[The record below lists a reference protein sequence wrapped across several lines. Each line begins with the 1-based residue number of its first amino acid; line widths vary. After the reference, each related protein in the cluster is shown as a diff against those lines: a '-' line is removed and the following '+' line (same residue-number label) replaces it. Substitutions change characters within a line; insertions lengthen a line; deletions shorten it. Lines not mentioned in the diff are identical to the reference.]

1 MAQRARFKAAARDK
15 GHRVLEAVHAAEEQ
29 EPRKGNE
36 EQKAMSHLELRVD
49 LHLGDA
55 ELGAVVA
62 QRAAQVRAR
71 RLQALFRMN
80 ETIAA

>member
-1 MAQRARFKAAARDK
+1 
-15 GHRVLEAVHAAEEQ
+15 
-29 EPRKGNE
+29 
-36 EQKAMSHLELRVD
+36 MSHLELRVD

-80 ETIAA
+80 GTIAA